1 MKERLL
7 KILCFAAPL
16 VTMGATLLSNWAD
29 QRNLEETIDEKINE
43 ALAEREEKK
52 TMKRE
57 KRPNKDSFSFGK
69 ETTHVVF
76 TRSYRRYKIIFRKEE
91 NQTNQY

>member
-43 ALAEREEKK
+43 ALAEREEKND
-52 TMKRE
+52 E
-57 KRPNKDSFSFGK
+57 D
-69 ETTHVVF
+69 EDEQ
-76 TRSYRRYKIIFRKEE
+76 EE
-91 NQTNQY
+91 EES